1 MTVNM
6 LQTAHNGWG
15 IEEAVMRDF
24 DDCAKITQWG
34 IRHSI
39 LLMRRTE

>member
-6 LQTAHNGWG
+6 VQTAHNGWG
-15 IEEAVMRDF
+15 IDKEPMRDF

-39 LLMRRTE
+39 LLMRPD